1 MEAAA
6 RLPAINPTPPLLG
19 ELGLLA
25 DGTRGRMLACL
36 DKVELTVVE
45 LCDSLALPQST
56 VSRHL
61 KLLADAGWVAARR
74 DGTSRRYVLTIDQLD
89 ERSQRLWA
97 IVHES
102 LAESA
107 AVRLDERRREQV
119 LQRRRRRH
127 GDVLLRRRG
136 RVGSRAR
143 RAVRRDERPA
153 AAARPA
159 RPRCRRRRS
168 RLRLGPR
175 WPRRSRPT
183 RARVVAVDA
192 SPEML
197 EVARARLAGFDNV
210 QIVRRAASRSSRS
223 TSATLDLA
231 LVVHLLHH
239 VADPS
244 AALAEV
250 ARVLRPGGRLVV
262 ADVLPHPYDD
272 YRRTMGHVWLGF
284 DRPTIETAFADAGLG
299 RRALARARRRAGRTR
314 PGLFVATA
322 IRPPRLL
329 ERDQPPKGRR
339 MAVAPDTHP
348 FDAARRAPASCRTRS
363 PTSRWPSSAATRSAS
378 PSRRCPA

>member
-6 RLPAINPTPPLLG
+6 RLTALDPAPPLLG

-36 DKVELTVVE
+36 DQVELTVVE
-45 LCDSLALPQST
+45 LCESLALPQST

-97 IVHES
+97 LVHES
-102 LAESA
+102 LAESV

-119 LQRRRRRH
+119 LQRRRIDTESFFSDVAAEWDRVRGELFGATSDLQLLPAMLDPDVEV
-127 GDVLLRRRG
+127 GDLGCGSG
-136 RVGSRAR
+136 RLAATIAPYAR
-143 RAVRRDERPA
+143 
-153 AAARPA
+153 
-159 RPRCRRRRS
+159 S
-168 RLRLGPR
+168 
-175 WPRRSRPT
+175 
-183 RARVVAVDA
+183 VVAVDS

-197 EVARARLAGFDNV
+197 GVARARLASFDNV
-210 QIVRRAASRSSRS
+210 QIVQGRIEELPLASAS
-223 TSATLDLA
+223 LDLA

-272 YRRTMGHVWLGF
+272 YRRTMGHIWLGF
-284 DRPTIETAFADAGLG
+284 GRPTIETAFAAAGLAG
-299 RRALARARRRAGRTR
+299 ERWHEAGVEPGARGPAM
-314 PGLFVATA
+314 FVATA
-322 IRPPRLL
+322 IRP
-329 ERDQPPKGRR
+329 
-339 MAVAPDTHP
+339 H
-348 FDAARRAPASCRTRS
+348 AS
-363 PTSRWPSSAATRSAS
+363 
-378 PSRRCPA
+378 

>member
-6 RLPAINPTPPLLG
+6 RLTAIDSTPPLLG

-36 DKVELTVVE
+36 DQVELTVVE

-102 LAESA
+102 LAESV

-119 LQRRRRRH
+119 LQRRRTDTESFFSDVAAEWDRVRGELFGATSDLQLLPAMLDPDVVV
-127 GDVLLRRRG
+127 GDLGCGSG
-136 RVGSRAR
+136 RLAATIAPYAR
-143 RAVRRDERPA
+143 
-153 AAARPA
+153 
-159 RPRCRRRRS
+159 S
-168 RLRLGPR
+168 
-175 WPRRSRPT
+175 
-183 RARVVAVDA
+183 VVAVD
-192 SPEML
+192 SSTEML
-197 EVARARLAGFDNV
+197 GVAHARLAGFDNV
-210 QIVRRAASRSSRS
+210 QIVQGRIEELPLESAS
-223 TSATLDLA
+223 LDLA

-272 YRRTMGHVWLGF
+272 YRRTMGHIWLGF
-284 DRPTIETAFADAGLG
+284 GRPTIETAFAAAGLAG
-299 RRALARARRRAGRTR
+299 ERWHEAGVEPGARGPAM
-314 PGLFVATA
+314 FVATA
-322 IRPPRLL
+322 IRP
-329 ERDQPPKGRR
+329 
-339 MAVAPDTHP
+339 
-348 FDAARRAPASCRTRS
+348 RAS
-363 PTSRWPSSAATRSAS
+363 
-378 PSRRCPA
+378 

>member
-6 RLPAINPTPPLLG
+6 RLSAIDSTPPLLG

-36 DKVELTVVE
+36 GEVELTVVE

-74 DGTSRRYVLTIDQLD
+74 DGTSRRYGLTIDQLD

-97 IVHES
+97 IVRES
-102 LAESA
+102 LGESV

-119 LQRRRRRH
+119 LQRRRIDTESFFSDVAAEWDRVRGELFGETSDLQLLPALLDPEVAV
-127 GDVLLRRRG
+127 GDLGCGSG
-136 RVGSRAR
+136 RLAATIAPYAR
-143 RAVRRDERPA
+143 
-153 AAARPA
+153 
-159 RPRCRRRRS
+159 S
-168 RLRLGPR
+168 
-175 WPRRSRPT
+175 
-183 RARVVAVDA
+183 VVAVDS

-197 EVARARLAGFDNV
+197 EVARARLASFDNV
-210 QIVRRAASRSSRS
+210 QIVQGRIEELPLEPAS
-223 TSATLDLA
+223 LDLA

-272 YRRTMGHVWLGF
+272 YRRTMGHIWLGF
-284 DRPTIETAFADAGLG
+284 GRTAIETAFAAAGLAG
-299 RRALARARRRAGRTR
+299 ERWHEAGVEPGARGPAM
-314 PGLFVATA
+314 FVATA
-322 IRPPRLL
+322 VRP
-329 ERDQPPKGRR
+329 
-339 MAVAPDTHP
+339 
-348 FDAARRAPASCRTRS
+348 RAS
-363 PTSRWPSSAATRSAS
+363 
-378 PSRRCPA
+378 

>member
-119 LQRRRRRH
+119 LQRRRRDTETFFSDVADEWDRVRGELFGQTSDLQLLPALLDPDVVV
-127 GDVLLRRRG
+127 GDLGCGSG
-136 RVGSRAR
+136 RLAATIAPYAR
-143 RAVRRDERPA
+143 
-153 AAARPA
+153 
-159 RPRCRRRRS
+159 S
-168 RLRLGPR
+168 
-175 WPRRSRPT
+175 
-183 RARVVAVDA
+183 VVAVDA

-197 EVARARLAGFDNV
+197 EVARGRLAGFGNV
-210 QIVRRAASRSSRS
+210 DIRQGRIEELPLEA
-223 TSATLDLA
+223 ATLDLA

-239 VADPS
+239 VDDPS

-284 DRPTIETAFADAGLG
+284 DRATMETAFTDAGLAG
-299 RRALARARRRAGRTR
+299 ERWHEAGVEPGARGPAM
-314 PGLFVATA
+314 FVATA
-322 IRPPRLL
+322 VRP
-329 ERDQPPKGRR
+329 
-339 MAVAPDTHP
+339 
-348 FDAARRAPASCRTRS
+348 RA
-363 PTSRWPSSAATRSAS
+363 TSR
-378 PSRRCPA
+378 

>member
-1 MEAAA
+1 MEAVA
-6 RLPAINPTPPLLG
+6 RLSALQTAPPLLG

-25 DGTRGRMLACL
+25 DPTRGRMLACL
-36 DKVELTVVE
+36 DGVELTVAE

-97 IVHES
+97 IVRES
-102 LAESA
+102 LAESV

-119 LQRRRRRH
+119 LQRRRIDTESFFSDVAAEWDRVRGELFGETSDLQLLPALLDPDVAV
-127 GDVLLRRRG
+127 GDLGCGSG
-136 RVGSRAR
+136 RLAATIAPYAR
-143 RAVRRDERPA
+143 
-153 AAARPA
+153 
-159 RPRCRRRRS
+159 S
-168 RLRLGPR
+168 
-175 WPRRSRPT
+175 
-183 RARVVAVDA
+183 VVAVDS

-197 EVARARLAGFDNV
+197 EVARARLSGFDNV
-210 QIVRRAASRSSRS
+210 QIVQGRIEELPLAAAS
-223 TSATLDLA
+223 LDLA

-272 YRRTMGHVWLGF
+272 YRRTMGHLWLGF
-284 DRPTIETAFADAGLG
+284 GRPAIETAFDAAGLAG
-299 RRALARARRRAGRTR
+299 ERWHEAGIEPGARGPAM
-314 PGLFVATA
+314 FVATA
-322 IRPPRLL
+322 VRP
-329 ERDQPPKGRR
+329 
-339 MAVAPDTHP
+339 H
-348 FDAARRAPASCRTRS
+348 ASS
-363 PTSRWPSSAATRSAS
+363 
-378 PSRRCPA
+378 

>member
-6 RLPAINPTPPLLG
+6 RLAAINPTPPLLG

-36 DKVELTVVE
+36 DQVELTVVE

-74 DGTSRRYVLTIDQLD
+74 DGTSRRYTLTIDQLD

-102 LAESA
+102 LAESV

-119 LQRRRRRH
+119 LQRRRRDTETFFSDVADEWDRVRGELFGETSDLQLLPALLDPAVAV
-127 GDVLLRRRG
+127 GDLGCGSG
-136 RVGSRAR
+136 RL
-143 RAVRRDERPA
+143 A
-153 AAARPA
+153 ATIAPYAH
-159 RPRCRRRRS
+159 S
-168 RLRLGPR
+168 
-175 WPRRSRPT
+175 
-183 RARVVAVDA
+183 VVAVDS

-197 EVARARLAGFDNV
+197 EVARARLAGFGNV
-210 QIVRRAASRSSRS
+210 EIKQGRIEELPLASSS
-223 TSATLDLA
+223 LDLA

-239 VADPS
+239 VEDPS

-284 DRPTIETAFADAGLG
+284 DRPTIESAFTDAGLAG
-299 RRALARARRRAGRTR
+299 ERWHEAGVEPGARGPAMFT
-314 PGLFVATA
+314 ATA
-322 IRPPRLL
+322 VRP
-329 ERDQPPKGRR
+329 
-339 MAVAPDTHP
+339 
-348 FDAARRAPASCRTRS
+348 RAPH
-363 PTSRWPSSAATRSAS
+363 
-378 PSRRCPA
+378 

>member
-6 RLPAINPTPPLLG
+6 RLSAINPTPPLLG

-36 DKVELTVVE
+36 DQVELTVVE

-89 ERSQRLWA
+89 ERSQRLWT

-107 AVRLDERRREQV
+107 AVRLDERRRKQV
-119 LQRRRRRH
+119 LQRRRRDTETFFSDVADEWDRVRGELFGQTSDLQLLPALLDPDVVV
-127 GDVLLRRRG
+127 GDLGCGSG
-136 RVGSRAR
+136 RLAATIAPYAR
-143 RAVRRDERPA
+143 
-153 AAARPA
+153 
-159 RPRCRRRRS
+159 S
-168 RLRLGPR
+168 
-175 WPRRSRPT
+175 
-183 RARVVAVDA
+183 VVAVDA

-197 EVARARLAGFDNV
+197 EVARGRLAGFGNV
-210 QIVRRAASRSSRS
+210 DIRQGRIEELPLEA
-223 TSATLDLA
+223 ATLDLA

-239 VADPS
+239 VDDPS

-284 DRPTIETAFADAGLG
+284 DRATIETAFTDAGLAG
-299 RRALARARRRAGRTR
+299 ERWHEAGVEPGARGPAM
-314 PGLFVATA
+314 FVATA
-322 IRPPRLL
+322 VRP
-329 ERDQPPKGRR
+329 
-339 MAVAPDTHP
+339 
-348 FDAARRAPASCRTRS
+348 RAISQ
-363 PTSRWPSSAATRSAS
+363 
-378 PSRRCPA
+378 

>member
-6 RLPAINPTPPLLG
+6 RLAAINPTPPLLG

-36 DKVELTVVE
+36 DEVELTVVE

-97 IVHES
+97 IVYES
-102 LAESA
+102 LAESV
-107 AVRLDERRREQV
+107 AVRLDRRRREQV
-119 LQRRRRRH
+119 LNRRQRDTESFFSDVAAEWDRVRGELFGATSDLQLLPALLDPEVVV
-127 GDVLLRRRG
+127 GDLGCGSG
-136 RVGSRAR
+136 RIAATIAPYAR
-143 RAVRRDERPA
+143 
-153 AAARPA
+153 
-159 RPRCRRRRS
+159 S
-168 RLRLGPR
+168 L
-175 WPRRSRPT
+175 
-183 RARVVAVDA
+183 VAVDS

-197 EVARARLAGFDNV
+197 EVARGRLAGFDNV
-210 QIVRRAASRSSRS
+210 QVVQGRIEELPLEPAS
-223 TSATLDLA
+223 LDLA

-250 ARVLRPGGRLVV
+250 AHVLRPGGRVVV

-284 DRPTIETAFADAGLG
+284 GRATIEAAFTEAGLTG
-299 RRALARARRRAGRTR
+299 ERWHEAGVEPGARGPAM
-314 PGLFVATA
+314 FVATA
-322 IRPPRLL
+322 VRP
-329 ERDQPPKGRR
+329 
-339 MAVAPDTHP
+339 
-348 FDAARRAPASCRTRS
+348 RAS
-363 PTSRWPSSAATRSAS
+363 
-378 PSRRCPA
+378 

>member
-6 RLPAINPTPPLLG
+6 RLSAINPTPPLLG

-36 DKVELTVVE
+36 DQVELTVVE

-74 DGTSRRYVLTIDQLD
+74 DGTSRRYTLTIDQLD

-102 LAESA
+102 LAESV

-119 LQRRRRRH
+119 LQRRRRDTETFFSDVADEWDRVRGELFGETSDLQLLPALLDPAVAV
-127 GDVLLRRRG
+127 GDLGCGSG
-136 RVGSRAR
+136 RL
-143 RAVRRDERPA
+143 A
-153 AAARPA
+153 ATIAPYAH
-159 RPRCRRRRS
+159 S
-168 RLRLGPR
+168 
-175 WPRRSRPT
+175 
-183 RARVVAVDA
+183 VVAVDS

-197 EVARARLAGFDNV
+197 EVARARLAGFGNV
-210 QIVRRAASRSSRS
+210 EIKQGRIEELPLASSS
-223 TSATLDLA
+223 LDLA

-239 VADPS
+239 VEDPS

-284 DRPTIETAFADAGLG
+284 DRPTIESAFTDAGLAG
-299 RRALARARRRAGRTR
+299 ERWHEAGVEPGARGPAMFT
-314 PGLFVATA
+314 ATA
-322 IRPPRLL
+322 VRPP
-329 ERDQPPKGRR
+329 
-339 MAVAPDTHP
+339 APH
-348 FDAARRAPASCRTRS
+348 
-363 PTSRWPSSAATRSAS
+363 
-378 PSRRCPA
+378 

>member
-6 RLPAINPTPPLLG
+6 RLSAINPAPALLG

-36 DKVELTVVE
+36 DEVELTVVE

-97 IVHES
+97 IVYES
-102 LAESA
+102 LAESV
-107 AVRLDERRREQV
+107 AVRLD
-119 LQRRRRRH
+119 RRRRQQVLNRRQRDTESFFS
-127 GDVLLRRRG
+127 DVAAEWDRVRG
-136 RVGSRAR
+136 ELFGETS
-143 RAVRRDERPA
+143 DLQLRPA
-153 AAARPA
+153 LLDPDVVVGDLGCGSGRIAATIAPYAR
-159 RPRCRRRRS
+159 S
-168 RLRLGPR
+168 
-175 WPRRSRPT
+175 
-183 RARVVAVDA
+183 VVAVDS

-197 EVARARLAGFDNV
+197 EVARARLAGFGNV
-210 QIVRRAASRSSRS
+210 EIVQGPIEELPLEPAS
-223 TSATLDLA
+223 LDLA
-231 LVVHLLHH
+231 HVVHLLHH

-250 ARVLRPGGRLVV
+250 ARVLRPGGRVVV

-284 DRPTIETAFADAGLG
+284 DRPTLEAAFTEAGLTG
-299 RRALARARRRAGRTR
+299 ERWHEAGVEPGARGPAM
-314 PGLFVATA
+314 FVATA
-322 IRPPRLL
+322 VRP
-329 ERDQPPKGRR
+329 
-339 MAVAPDTHP
+339 
-348 FDAARRAPASCRTRS
+348 RAS
-363 PTSRWPSSAATRSAS
+363 
-378 PSRRCPA
+378 

>member
-6 RLPAINPTPPLLG
+6 RLTALDPAPPLLG

-36 DKVELTVVE
+36 DQVELTVVE
-45 LCDSLALPQST
+45 LCESLALPQST

-97 IVHES
+97 LVHES
-102 LAESA
+102 LAESV

-119 LQRRRRRH
+119 LQRRRIDTESFFSDVAAEWDRVRGELFGATSDLQLLPAMLDPEVEV
-127 GDVLLRRRG
+127 GDLGCGSG
-136 RVGSRAR
+136 RLAATIAPYAR
-143 RAVRRDERPA
+143 
-153 AAARPA
+153 
-159 RPRCRRRRS
+159 S
-168 RLRLGPR
+168 
-175 WPRRSRPT
+175 
-183 RARVVAVDA
+183 VVAVDS

-197 EVARARLAGFDNV
+197 GVARARLASFDNV
-210 QIVRRAASRSSRS
+210 QIVQGRIEELPLASAS
-223 TSATLDLA
+223 LDLA

-272 YRRTMGHVWLGF
+272 YRRTMGHIWLGF
-284 DRPTIETAFADAGLG
+284 GRPTIETAFAAAGLAG
-299 RRALARARRRAGRTR
+299 ERWHEAGVEPGARGPAM
-314 PGLFVATA
+314 FVATA
-322 IRPPRLL
+322 IRP
-329 ERDQPPKGRR
+329 
-339 MAVAPDTHP
+339 
-348 FDAARRAPASCRTRS
+348 RAS
-363 PTSRWPSSAATRSAS
+363 
-378 PSRRCPA
+378 

>member
-6 RLPAINPTPPLLG
+6 RLTAIDSTPPLLG

-36 DKVELTVVE
+36 DEVELTVVE

-102 LAESA
+102 LAESV
-107 AVRLDERRREQV
+107 AVRLDRRRREQV
-119 LQRRRRRH
+119 LQRRRTDTESFFSDVAAEWDRVRGELFGETSDLQLLPAMLDPEAVV
-127 GDVLLRRRG
+127 GDLGCGSG
-136 RVGSRAR
+136 RLAATIAPYAR
-143 RAVRRDERPA
+143 
-153 AAARPA
+153 
-159 RPRCRRRRS
+159 S
-168 RLRLGPR
+168 
-175 WPRRSRPT
+175 
-183 RARVVAVDA
+183 VVAVDS

-197 EVARARLAGFDNV
+197 GVARARLAGFDNV
-210 QIVRRAASRSSRS
+210 QIVQGRIEELPLESAS
-223 TSATLDLA
+223 LDLA

-272 YRRTMGHVWLGF
+272 YRRTMGHIWLGF
-284 DRPTIETAFADAGLG
+284 GRPTIETAFAAAGLAG
-299 RRALARARRRAGRTR
+299 ERWHEAGVEPGARGPAM
-314 PGLFVATA
+314 FVATA
-322 IRPPRLL
+322 IRP
-329 ERDQPPKGRR
+329 
-339 MAVAPDTHP
+339 
-348 FDAARRAPASCRTRS
+348 RAS
-363 PTSRWPSSAATRSAS
+363 
-378 PSRRCPA
+378 

>member
-6 RLPAINPTPPLLG
+6 RLSAINPTPPLLG

-36 DKVELTVVE
+36 DQVELTVVE

-74 DGTSRRYVLTIDQLD
+74 DGTSRRYTLTIDQLD

-102 LAESA
+102 LAETV

-119 LQRRRRRH
+119 LQRRRRDTETFFSDVADEWDRVRGELFGETSDLQLLPALLDPEVAV
-127 GDVLLRRRG
+127 GDLGCGSG
-136 RVGSRAR
+136 RLAATIAPYAR
-143 RAVRRDERPA
+143 
-153 AAARPA
+153 
-159 RPRCRRRRS
+159 S
-168 RLRLGPR
+168 
-175 WPRRSRPT
+175 
-183 RARVVAVDA
+183 VVAVDS

-197 EVARARLAGFDNV
+197 EVARARLAGFGNV
-210 QIVRRAASRSSRS
+210 EIKQGRIEELPLASGS
-223 TSATLDLA
+223 LDVA

-239 VADPS
+239 VDDPS

-250 ARVLRPGGRLVV
+250 ARVVRPGGRVVV

-284 DRPTIETAFADAGLG
+284 DRPTIETAFTDAGLAG
-299 RRALARARRRAGRTR
+299 ERWHEAGVEPGARGPAMFT
-314 PGLFVATA
+314 ATA
-322 IRPPRLL
+322 VRPR
-329 ERDQPPKGRR
+329 
-339 MAVAPDTHP
+339 
-348 FDAARRAPASCRTRS
+348 AAR
-363 PTSRWPSSAATRSAS
+363 
-378 PSRRCPA
+378 

>member
-6 RLPAINPTPPLLG
+6 RLSAINPTPPLLG

-36 DKVELTVVE
+36 DEVELTVVE

-97 IVHES
+97 IVYES
-102 LAESA
+102 LAESV
-107 AVRLDERRREQV
+107 AVRLDRRRREQV
-119 LQRRRRRH
+119 LNRRQRDTESFFSDVAAEWDRVRGELFGATSDLQLLPALLDPEVVV
-127 GDVLLRRRG
+127 GDLGCGSG
-136 RVGSRAR
+136 RIAATIAPYAR
-143 RAVRRDERPA
+143 
-153 AAARPA
+153 
-159 RPRCRRRRS
+159 S
-168 RLRLGPR
+168 L
-175 WPRRSRPT
+175 
-183 RARVVAVDA
+183 VAVDS

-210 QIVRRAASRSSRS
+210 QVVQGRIEDLPLEPAS
-223 TSATLDLA
+223 LDLA

-250 ARVLRPGGRLVV
+250 ARVLRPGGRVVV

-284 DRPTIETAFADAGLG
+284 GRPTIEAAFTEAGLTG
-299 RRALARARRRAGRTR
+299 ERWHEAGVEPGARGPAM
-314 PGLFVATA
+314 FVATA
-322 IRPPRLL
+322 VRP
-329 ERDQPPKGRR
+329 
-339 MAVAPDTHP
+339 
-348 FDAARRAPASCRTRS
+348 RAS
-363 PTSRWPSSAATRSAS
+363 
-378 PSRRCPA
+378 